1 MTAHG
6 LETSLLVFVVSLLIG
21 GFGIYVGARLAFKS
35 ENYSHAV
42 VTALLGALA
51 WTLVDIFF
59 ARAGIQGLFSSL
71 IGLLVWISVVRWR
84 YDVGWIRASIIGI
97 GAWFAAILVLVALAL
112 LGLGG
117 LEALGVPGT

>member
-42 VTALLGALA
+42 ITAL
-51 WTLVDIFF
+51 
-59 ARAGIQGLFSSL
+59 
-71 IGLLVWISVVRWR
+71 
-84 YDVGWIRASIIGI
+84 
-97 GAWFAAILVLVALAL
+97 LVALAL